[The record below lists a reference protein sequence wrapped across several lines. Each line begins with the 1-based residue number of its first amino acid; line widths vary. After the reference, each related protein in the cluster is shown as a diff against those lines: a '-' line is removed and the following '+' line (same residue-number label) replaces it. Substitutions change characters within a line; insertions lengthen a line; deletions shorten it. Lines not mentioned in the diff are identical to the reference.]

1 MMQSHVN
8 DETLI
13 STGLRGNEQALDTLF
28 ARHRRLLHSLAVRI
42 LHNHEEAEDA
52 VQNCMVLA
60 FRNLPKFENHG
71 AFRTWLVRILINEAI
86 AILRKKK
93 ARPQIV
99 SEPAVNEKPGEWL
112 DRFPSPGPNPEQA
125 FANRESVAALTK
137 RLVRLSSPMRSAI
150 LLCYIGEHSPAEAGK
165 VLGVTA
171 NTVKIRLFRARRKLQ
186 QQMLVPSNQWNS
198 QISLGTQ
205 AETIISG
212 MHRLPCCFKAPP
224 R

>member
-1 MMQSHVN
+1 MTQSHVN

-13 STGLRGNEQALDTLF
+13 SAGLRGNENALDTLF

-60 FRNLPKFENHG
+60 FRNLPKFDCHS
-71 AFRTWLVRILINEAI
+71 AFRTWLVRILINESI

-93 ARPQIV
+93 ARPQVV

-112 DRFPSPGPNPEQA
+112 DRVPSPGPNPEQA
-125 FANRESVAALTK
+125 FAHRESVAALTK
-137 RLVRLSSPMRSAI
+137 RLIRLSSPMRSAI
-150 LLCYIGEHSPAEAGK
+150 LLCYIGEHSLEEAGK

-171 NTVKIRLFRARRKLQ
+171 SSVKIRLFRARRKLQ
-186 QQMLVPSNQWNS
+186 QQMHVPSDLWNS
-198 QISLGTQ
+198 QI
-205 AETIISG
+205 
-212 MHRLPCCFKAPP
+212 
-224 R
+224 

>member
-1 MMQSHVN
+1 MQSHLN

-13 STGLRGNEQALDTLF
+13 STGLRGNEQALDALL

-60 FRNLPKFENHG
+60 FRNLPKFDHHG
-71 AFRTWLVRILINEAI
+71 AFRAWLVRILINEAI

-93 ARPQIV
+93 TRPQVV
-99 SEPAVNEKPGEWL
+99 SGPTANEKPGEWL
-112 DRFPSPGPNPEQA
+112 DRLPSPGPNPEQA

-137 RLVRLSSPMRSAI
+137 RLVRLPSPMRSAV
-150 LLCYIGEHSPAEAGK
+150 LLCCIGEHSLEEAGK

-186 QQMLVPSNQWNS
+186 QQMLVPSDQWNS
-198 QISLGTQ
+198 
-205 AETIISG
+205 
-212 MHRLPCCFKAPP
+212 
-224 R
+224 

>member
-13 STGLRGNEQALDTLF
+13 STGLQGNEKALDTLF

-42 LHNHEEAEDA
+42 LHNHEDAEDA

-60 FRNLPKFENHG
+60 FRNLPKFEYHA

-93 ARPQIV
+93 ARPQV
-99 SEPAVNEKPGEWL
+99 VCEPTANEKPGEWL
-112 DRFPSPGPNPEQA
+112 NRLPSPEPNPEQA

-150 LLCYIGEHSPAEAGK
+150 LLCYIGEHSFEEAGK
-165 VLGVTA
+165 VLGATA
-171 NTVKIRLFRARRKLQ
+171 NTVKTRLFRARRRLQ
-186 QQMLVPSNQWNS
+186 QQMLVPSDQCNS
-198 QISLGTQ
+198 RISLGTQ
-205 AETIISG
+205 TEI
-212 MHRLPCCFKAPP
+212 
-224 R
+224 

>member
-1 MMQSHVN
+1 MMQPHVN

-13 STGLRGNEQALDTLF
+13 STGLRGNEKALDTLF

-42 LHNHEEAEDA
+42 LRNHEEAEDA

-60 FRNLPKFENHG
+60 FHSLPKFENRG

-86 AILRKKK
+86 MILRKKK
-93 ARPQIV
+93 ARPQV
-99 SEPAVNEKPGEWL
+99 VCEPTANEKPGELL
-112 DRFPSPGPNPEQA
+112 DRLPSPGPNPEQA
-125 FANRESVAALTK
+125 FANRELIAALTK

-150 LLCYIGEHSPAEAGK
+150 LLCYVGEHSLEEAGK

-186 QQMLVPSNQWNS
+186 QQMLVPSDQWNS

-205 AETIISG
+205 AEI
-212 MHRLPCCFKAPP
+212 
-224 R
+224 

>member
-1 MMQSHVN
+1 MTQSQVS

-13 STGLRGNEQALDTLF
+13 SAGLRGNENALDTLF

-60 FRNLPKFENHG
+60 FRNLPKFDCRG
-71 AFRTWLVRILINEAI
+71 AFRTWLVRILINESI

-93 ARPQIV
+93 ARPQVV

-125 FANRESVAALTK
+125 FVYRESVAALTK
-137 RLVRLSSPMRSAI
+137 RLIRLSSPMRSAI
-150 LLCYIGEHSPAEAGK
+150 LLCYIGEHSLEEAGK

-171 NTVKIRLFRARRKLQ
+171 SSVKIRLFRGRRKLQ
-186 QQMLVPSNQWNS
+186 QQMLVPSDRWNS
-198 QISLGTQ
+198 QI
-205 AETIISG
+205 
-212 MHRLPCCFKAPP
+212 
-224 R
+224 

>member
-1 MMQSHVN
+1 M
-8 DETLI
+8 
-13 STGLRGNEQALDTLF
+13 ALDALF

-52 VQNCMVLA
+52 VQNCMILA
-60 FRNLPKFENHG
+60 FRNLPKFEYHG

-93 ARPQIV
+93 AGPQVI

-112 DRFPSPGPNPEQA
+112 DHLPSSGPNPEQA
-125 FANRESVAALTK
+125 FASRESVAALTR

-150 LLCYIGEHSPAEAGK
+150 LLCYIGEHSLEEAGK

-186 QQMLVPSNQWNS
+186 QQMLVPSDQSNS
-198 QISLGTQ
+198 QCLGTQ
-205 AETIISG
+205 AEI
-212 MHRLPCCFKAPP
+212 
-224 R
+224 

>member
-13 STGLRGNEQALDTLF
+13 STGLRGDERALDTLF

-42 LHNHEEAEDA
+42 LHNHEDAEDA

-60 FRNLPKFENHG
+60 FRNLPKFEYHG
-71 AFRTWLVRILINEAI
+71 AFRSRLVRILINEAI

-93 ARPQIV
+93 ARRQIV
-99 SEPAVNEKPGEWL
+99 SVPTLNEKSGEWL

-125 FANRESVAALTK
+125 LANRESVMALTK
-137 RLVRLSSPMRSAI
+137 HLVRLSSPMRSAI
-150 LLCYIGEHSPAEAGK
+150 LLCYIGEHSFEEAAK
-165 VLGVTA
+165 VLGVAA

-186 QQMLVPSNQWNS
+186 EQMLVPSDQRNS
-198 QISLGTQ
+198 RISLGTQ
-205 AETIISG
+205 AEI
-212 MHRLPCCFKAPP
+212 
-224 R
+224 

>member
-1 MMQSHVN
+1 MQSHVN

-13 STGLRGNEQALDTLF
+13 SIGLRGNEQALDTLF

-42 LHNHEEAEDA
+42 LHNYEEAEDA

-99 SEPAVNEKPGEWL
+99 C
-112 DRFPSPGPNPEQA
+112 RGP
-125 FANRESVAALTK
+125 
-137 RLVRLSSPMRSAI
+137 
-150 LLCYIGEHSPAEAGK
+150 H
-165 VLGVTA
+165 
-171 NTVKIRLFRARRKLQ
+171 
-186 QQMLVPSNQWNS
+186 
-198 QISLGTQ
+198 
-205 AETIISG
+205 
-212 MHRLPCCFKAPP
+212 KAPGSSLQP
-224 R
+224 HAVGHPALLHR